1 MPPRLTAD
9 EARAKAQECR
19 DMAIGA
25 ELAEHRTMLTHMSET
40 WDRIADTLQ
49 TNGR

>member
-1 MPPRLTAD
+1 MPLRAD

-19 DMAIGA
+19 DMAKRA
-25 ELAEHRTMLTHMSET
+25 QLDDHRIMLNHMSET

-49 TNGR
+49 TNGH